1 MIVQHVDEPV
11 RCIVGVVAVIAG
23 ELLSRSH
30 LPQAPYG
37 QHLGNG
43 GGEKQVVGE
52 RKCGPRETCD
62 CWKLK
67 LPEKHSLNNIYIK
80 ENN

>member
-11 RCIVGVVAVIAG
+11 RRIVGVVAVIAG
-23 ELLSRSH
+23 ELLSRSQ

-43 GGEKQVVGE
+43 GGEKLVDGE
-52 RKCGPRETCD
+52 RKCGPREMYD

-67 LPEKHSLNNIYIK
+67 SPAKHSLDNIYIK
-80 ENN
+80 GTV